1 TETEMGELRE
11 KKFWR
16 EWDGMQTLVV
26 SAEIHCKLDR
36 CLPVFSITCSIYIM
50 VALAEERYRAIVLG
64 PMHTIY
70 RKRAL
75 KIIGG
80 IWILSAVVATP
91 TFFDYSVHPE
101 SNTSQDVGNTTAATP
116 YMLCKPT
123 SDVYDK
129 VNGVFILCTSYM
141 IPQALVFSRYY
152 RLVTFIK
159 RQGHHATGGLTS
171 SFVSQNRTRIIKM
184 LIIIAVLFSFAW
196 LPYFVLL
203 VSAKMTGN
211 SNSAEA
217 ASWLVLVQLTLA
229 VFSTSYN
236 IVVYFIYITE
246 FRKSFISIFCCVRPS
261 TVHPSLQLGLPVTE
275 APPTVHQKHTTLVPR

>member
-1 TETEMGELRE
+1 
-11 KKFWR
+11 
-16 EWDGMQTLVV
+16 
-26 SAEIHCKLDR
+26 
-36 CLPVFSITCSIYIM
+36 
-50 VALAEERYRAIVLG
+50 
-64 PMHTIY
+64 MHTIY

-75 KIIGG
+75 EIIGG

-101 SNTSQDVGNTTAATP
+101 SNTSQDVGNTTAATT

-123 SDVYDK
+123 SDIYDK

-203 VSAKMTGN
+203 VSA
-211 SNSAEA
+211 
-217 ASWLVLVQLTLA
+217 V
-229 VFSTSYN
+229 SYCLSV
-236 IVVYFIYITE
+236 IDFL
-246 FRKSFISIFCCVRPS
+246 F
-261 TVHPSLQLGLPVTE
+261 
-275 APPTVHQKHTTLVPR
+275 